1 MIVWQRL
8 LRGFWHVWPWGA
20 AGPFFRARVRHGLSV
35 LWGLGV
41 VGLLVCP
48 AWAGGLRV
56 ASLNLCTDQLALML
70 ANPADIVGLSPLAR
84 DCTESVLCIRA
95 RSAPVL
101 RPTAEAVL
109 TARPDVVLAGEYT
122 ARLAVMAARQAG
134 AVVVTTAPARSLED
148 VVEQIRRVGRAVG
161 QPERAENLA
170 HALEMRLAALPR
182 ARKTSSPVAA
192 VYEANGFVVGEGS
205 LADDVL
211 ARAGLRNFAASAGAG
226 CCHARLPLER
236 LLLAHPDLLVRDVSG
251 PGYSLAQ
258 AMLDSPVLARAFPRP
273 HVVALPARLWLCGLP
288 QTLDA
293 VTILQDAREQ
303 LAKAG
308 EQQPPDMQNG
318 MSPRQEHTTMEK
330 VP

>member
-1 MIVWQRL
+1 MRRRL
-8 LRGFWHVWPWGA
+8 LWRSMLLCPWGA
-20 AGPFFRARVRHGLSV
+20 DGPFSRARVRHGLSV
-35 LWGLGV
+35 LWGLAAA
-41 VGLLVCP
+41 GLLVCP

-56 ASLNLCTDQLALML
+56 ASLNLCTDQLTLML

-84 DCTESVLCIRA
+84 DCAESVLCVQA
-95 RSAPVL
+95 RSVPVL

-109 TARPDVVLAGEYT
+109 TARPDVVLAGDYT

-148 VVEQIRRVGRAVG
+148 VAEQIRRVGRAVG

-182 ARKTSSPVAA
+182 TRNASSPVAA

-226 CCHARLPLER
+226 CCSTRLPLER

-258 AMLDSPVLARAFPRP
+258 AMLDSPVLARAFPPP
-273 HVVALPARLWLCGLP
+273 HVVAVPGRLWLCGLP

-293 VTILQDAREQ
+293 VSILRDAREQ
-303 LAKAG
+303 LASAG
-308 EQQPPDMQNG
+308 GQRPPDMHDG
-318 MSPRQEHTTMEK
+318 MSLRQEHTTVEK
-330 VP
+330 EP

>member
-1 MIVWQRL
+1 MIVRLRL
-8 LRGFWHVWPWGA
+8 LRSFSHGWPRRSA
-20 AGPFFRARVRHGLSV
+20 VRSFRARGRHGLSV
-35 LWGLGV
+35 LRGLVGA
-41 VGLLVCP
+41 GLLVCP

-70 ANPADIVGLSPLAR
+70 VNPADIVGLSPLAR
-84 DCTESVLCIRA
+84 DCTESVLCVQA
-95 RSAPVL
+95 RSVPVL

-109 TARPDVVLAGEYT
+109 TARPDVVLAGDYT
-122 ARLAVMAARQAG
+122 ARLAVMAARQTG

-182 ARKTSSPVAA
+182 ARKASSPVAA
-192 VYEANGFVVGEGS
+192 VYEANGFVVGEDS

-211 ARAGLRNFAASAGAG
+211 ARAGLRNFAATAEAG

-258 AMLDSPVLARAFPRP
+258 AMLDSPVLARAFPLP
-273 HVVALPARLWLCGLP
+273 HVVAVPARLWLCGLP

-293 VTILQDAREQ
+293 VTILQNAREQ

-308 EQQPPDMQNG
+308 EPQPSDTQGP

-330 VP
+330 TP